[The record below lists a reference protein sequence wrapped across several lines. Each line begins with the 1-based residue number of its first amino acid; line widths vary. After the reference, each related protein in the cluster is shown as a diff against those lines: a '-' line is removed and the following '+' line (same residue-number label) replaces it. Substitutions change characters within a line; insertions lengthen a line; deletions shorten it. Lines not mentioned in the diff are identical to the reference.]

1 MRFPVRVI
9 LVSWFI
15 YFCITFINSL
25 KSLLN
30 FCYIIFLS
38 VMLLFYFYCEYYI
51 YVIYFFYYFYY
62 LRHRQ
67 CLISGIFSFMVS
79 LICSY
84 YWYMKNILFF
94 IILVISFIGGILYL
108 VSLYCIVPQAKHYFF
123 FFYSA
128 FRVENFLDE
137 ITQNLCY
144 RFII

>member
-62 LRHRQ
+62 LRQ

-94 IILVISFIGGILYL
+94 IILVISFIAGILYL

-128 FRVENFLDE
+128 FRVKNFLDE

>member
-62 LRHRQ
+62 LRQ

-128 FRVENFLDE
+128 FRVKNFLDE